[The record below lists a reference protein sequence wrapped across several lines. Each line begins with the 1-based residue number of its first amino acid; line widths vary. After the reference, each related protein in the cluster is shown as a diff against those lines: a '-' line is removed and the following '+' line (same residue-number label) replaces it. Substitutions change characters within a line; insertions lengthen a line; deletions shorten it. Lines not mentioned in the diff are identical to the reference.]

1 MQGDL
6 WFDTTNTQ
14 LYVYSGTAFIL
25 VGPTSV
31 AGSGVTNAIAETL
44 QDNAGV
50 NRTILKLVSNYFKI
64 LKINLILNFG
74 VSPNMSSIQYNAVNA
89 ITQMFAKIKCVES
102 EKYSEPN
109 NNISGPT
116 TPAPVGVLIFLL
128 KLRKNFI

>member
-1 MQGDL
+1 MAKYYFLMNFEKYKQC
-6 WFDTTNTQ
+6 TN
-14 LYVYSGTAFIL
+14 
-25 VGPTSV
+25 P
-31 AGSGVTNAIAETL
+31 
-44 QDNAGV
+44 
-50 NRTILKLVSNYFKI
+50 KI
-64 LKINLILNFG
+64 EKSAMPKLKINLILNFG